1 MKKILKFL
9 IGPSL
14 LELYRDI
21 KTKRFNRSKIYLC
34 DPFTIGIIAVTAAA
48 ITSEQIGQSLLG
60 MDSMFGKGYNDKGV
74 KDPNKPNA
82 PAVPSMDTAAETAN
96 KEQTDARRA
105 LLLSGGETSLTG
117 PGGSPILGG
126 MTSSKTLLGV

>member
-1 MKKILKFL
+1 MSDTSFMDWVAFFSYNPGGLLSGGGASGAADFSGGKDTTKK
-9 IGPSL
+9 P
-14 LELYRDI
+14 
-21 KTKRFNRSKIYLC
+21 
-34 DPFTIGIIAVTAAA
+34 
-48 ITSEQIGQSLLG
+48 
-60 MDSMFGKGYNDKGV
+60 
-74 KDPNKPNA
+74 KDPNA

-117 PGGSPILGG
+117 PGGAPILGG